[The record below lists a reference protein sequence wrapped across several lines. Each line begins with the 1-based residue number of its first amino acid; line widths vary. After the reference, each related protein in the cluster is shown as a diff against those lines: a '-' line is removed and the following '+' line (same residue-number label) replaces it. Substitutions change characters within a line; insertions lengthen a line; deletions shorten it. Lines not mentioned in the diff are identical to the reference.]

1 MVGHLNLSDSNRQ
14 SCGKHQKGEEEKKES
29 NKAEKENSSTGVGS
43 EVPSIVYHTLPSGRL
58 ACVFEYQVLWGT
70 LSCRAWRSSKGPACT
85 VASRSMAPIK
95 DSFLDLERHRHA
107 LEKNAEKLRGLLQQW
122 RLWDAE
128 YEALKEEVAE
138 SRGPGDLARIRR
150 DFEGEL
156 VTSKEVAEIFG
167 DKTKIK
173 PAEQIAS
180 QLDRRLD
187 YVQRNID
194 TLEKQLREAEDK
206 AAAAGVVSAPDVR
219 DDDGLPITDI
229 VEELD
234 DDDNVV
240 SYRLQVPS
248 DSQPQVREALKKA
261 GVSVPE
267 PSAPEAQGG
276 PVPDSPD
283 AQASQTPVGDDV
295 APPSAASSAPVAAKK
310 TVSFGEGTKPEASA
324 STSSKHPQPRTQNR
338 LEEIIRL
345 AKEQEAAA
353 SRPVVIPETESA
365 EDAALRRDMLAY
377 SMSEIAPVVAE
388 LELEEGYS
396 DEDDDEMGEY
406 DYFYDEDAED
416 DGEDDSDGDG
426 GGESGREKRRNRSY
440 LSQEY
445 RQRMLELEKKLG
457 VSAPA
462 SVKAYQGQAINET
475 EAGDEPRIGRV
486 TVAGPEHPAPSQSAD
501 PTPGSAGSGQPKSA
515 AKGKVRFAQDLDIT
529 DEASQPRP
537 TVKEPPRKKSW
548 GGVVE
553 RGATTTTSPASNPAQ
568 APGRFLETQEPR
580 TAPSGPEGQ
589 TITTSIVE
597 RQPTTAVR
605 EPDELDANLL
615 QQEAAVEYQ
624 RMRNK
629 LIHKGGGF
637 LKEDTSTIVPLDEAE
652 GGPKRMSRFKAAR
665 LSKQ

>member
-1 MVGHLNLSDSNRQ
+1 
-14 SCGKHQKGEEEKKES
+14 
-29 NKAEKENSSTGVGS
+29 
-43 EVPSIVYHTLPSGRL
+43 
-58 ACVFEYQVLWGT
+58 
-70 LSCRAWRSSKGPACT
+70 
-85 VASRSMAPIK
+85 MAPIK

-107 LEKNAEKLRGLLQQW
+107 LEENAEKLRGLLQQW

-138 SRGPGDLARIRR
+138 SRGPGDLVRIRR

-156 VTSKEVAEIFG
+156 VTGKEVAEIFG
-167 DKTKIK
+167 GKTNIK
-173 PAEQIAS
+173 PAEQIVS

-194 TLEKQLREAEDK
+194 TLEKQLRQAEDK
-206 AAAAGVVSAPDVR
+206 AAVAGVVSAPDVR

-261 GVSVPE
+261 GVTVPE

-276 PVPDSPD
+276 PVLDSTD
-283 AQASQTPVGDDV
+283 APAGEAPVGGDV
-295 APPSAASSAPVAAKK
+295 GPSSAAPPAPVAAKK

-324 STSSKHPQPRTQNR
+324 SASTPSKQPQPRAQNK
-338 LEEIIRL
+338 LEEIMHL

-353 SRPVVIPETESA
+353 SQPAVIPETESP

-416 DGEDDSDGDG
+416 DEDDDEEDSDGDG
-426 GGESGREKRRNRSY
+426 GSASGRGKRRNRSY

-462 SVKAYQGQAINET
+462 SVKACQYQEVNEAEA
-475 EAGDEPRIGRV
+475 EAGPRIGRV
-486 TVAGPEHPAPSQSAD
+486 TVAGSEHPAPPQSAD
-501 PTPGSAGSGQPKSA
+501 LTPGSAGSGQPKLT
-515 AKGKVRFAQDLDIT
+515 KGNVRFARNLDIA
-529 DEASQPRP
+529 DEASQPKP
-537 TVKEPPRKKSW
+537 TAKQPPRKQSW

-553 RGATTTTSPASNPAQ
+553 RGGATTTSPASNPAQ
-568 APGRFLETQEPR
+568 APGRFLEIQERR

-589 TITTSIVE
+589 TIAMSIVE
-597 RQPTTAVR
+597 RQPATTVR
-605 EPDELDANLL
+605 EPHDLDANLL
-615 QQEAAVEYQ
+615 HQEAAVEYQ

-637 LKEDTSTIVPLDEAE
+637 LKEDTSAIVPLDEAE
-652 GGPKRMSRFKAAR
+652 GGPKRVSRFKAAR